1 MTNLVK
7 LNPFI
12 SEKVWGG
19 HKLSQFKNL
28 ASTNK
33 VGETLEVSTL
43 LNESSFVGNLKLS
56 ELCSLNYL
64 VKFIDTSEHLSIQVH
79 PGDEYARL
87 HENSSGKTE
96 CWLITECEEKSG
108 IYLGFKKG
116 VTKKEF
122 FNAAETGLRVDQYL
136 NFVEVAPGDFFY
148 LPPGS
153 IHAIGSGVTLCEVQQ
168 SSGITYR
175 VWDWNRMGLDGK
187 PRELHLNKAKDVTN
201 FDIDFNQKLLSSTKR
216 NVFNQTDILT
226 LVEHKDFTA
235 QLFTNISSKTYEL
248 NLSKTNSLIILKGA
262 MSGDL
267 DAKAYESFIAVN
279 DCTISF
285 QACESSA
292 FLLVSN

>member
-19 HKLSQFKNL
+19 HKLSRLKNL

-33 VGETLEVSTL
+33 IGETLEVSTL

-56 ELCSLNYL
+56 ELCNLNYL

-136 NFVEVAPGDFFY
+136 NFIEVAPGDFFY

-153 IHAIGSGVTLCEVQQ
+153 IHAIGAGVTLCEVQQ

-216 NVFNQTDILT
+216 NIFNQADILT

-248 NLSKTNSLIILKGA
+248 NLSKTNSLIILKGK
-262 MSGDL
+262 MNGDL
-267 DAKAYESFIAVN
+267 EAHAYESFIAVN
-279 DCTISF
+279 DCRVSF
-285 QACESSA
+285 KACENSA
-292 FLLVSN
+292 FLLIE